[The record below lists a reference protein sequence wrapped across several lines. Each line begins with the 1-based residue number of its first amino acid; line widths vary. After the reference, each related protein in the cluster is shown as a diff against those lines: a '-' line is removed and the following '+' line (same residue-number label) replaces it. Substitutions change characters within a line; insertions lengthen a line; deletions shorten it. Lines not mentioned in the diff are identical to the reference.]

1 MEPFLSGTTACRW
14 YVNNGDIPEIEKIYN
29 RYKLCFMGADGTSE
43 LEFVNFDQKYQ
54 LLIGKP
60 LYGLEKKYDRFETP
74 PEDISKGFI
83 VDTTELDPMDIEK
96 PK

>member
-1 MEPFLSGTTACRW
+1 
-14 YVNNGDIPEIEKIYN
+14 
-29 RYKLCFMGADGTSE
+29 MGADGTSE

-74 PEDISKGFI
+74 PEVQNLVGQNFTFI
-83 VDTTELDPMDIEK
+83 VRLSTKRSIENPLPSLEVIRTTQNNS
-96 PK
+96 